1 MNNSAKHRHVVCLPH
16 KLLLRG
22 RTCLSAFHQNISD
35 IKKTMSDVEKKTSD
49 IVKKISDI
57 VFAVC
62 KHLKST
68 ILQPSKNALRSLC
81 FAALCKNMPNG

>member
-1 MNNSAKHRHVVCLPH
+1 
-16 KLLLRG
+16 
-22 RTCLSAFHQNISD
+22 
-35 IKKTMSDVEKKTSD
+35 MSDVEKKTSD